1 MKKNGFLIRF
11 ISVMLCITM
20 ILSMDVQTVSA
31 MIAACEGTDIAV
43 CEVQEGDALYEQYLS
58 TLFYGKPTKNRLRS
72 LSYFSST
79 LNEHERMLYL
89 ALKEQ
94 IEKVAAGEITN
105 TEFTIEDADYLRFT
119 PEELGLESISKDN
132 RDDWVAAIEEQIDY
146 AKIWHNLLADC
157 PYDLYWH
164 DKTKGISLNDY
175 VYKYYSTGTG
185 VRIKTFTIRFEV
197 DTKYAATGDD
207 GDPLPYQTNLR
218 DSENLQRAVAAADN
232 AEKIV
237 EENKNETDYNKLYN
251 YMTKICELNTYND
264 DAAAE
269 KPEVMEQEGMAPW
282 QLIYVFD
289 GDPNT
294 NVVCEGYAKAFS
306 YLCDLTAFDSLDIEC
321 YIVNGPMDGGTGGG
335 GGHMWNVV
343 TMDDKKNY
351 LVDVT
356 NCDDDSVGAPDLL
369 FLAALPGSADTL
381 YTFTTEDGDETTFA
395 YYPAMQKLYGTGED
409 SILTLAETKTCTVY
423 QPKDDPAVSVTI
435 GDDTTDYANIRQAM
449 DAADGETAT
458 IKLLQDVSTTG
469 VELDGDITID
479 LNGHTWTNWEG
490 DMDFEKLTITD
501 SSSAQLEKEGSLI
514 MPSDQSDPMLNVL
527 TEYTQDGGIVLA
539 QVLLLE
545 GCKAYI
551 SDGYLEGL
559 FVMDGTDVLLTGGAF
574 EEIMTAETQTLG
586 DLLGVDYAYATFEN
600 WTTESTGWMLGD
612 EVLNGTAA
620 TYVVVR
626 EAPIQSVN
634 VSGDTEIGESGSTT
648 LTAKAKLPEEI
659 TGDVSY
665 QWESVSEDG
674 TTISKVGTGQTL
686 ALSNQQKGS
695 HQYRLTATLGNYAVT
710 KYVTVSVGLKTCS
723 ISLQEGKYQTTYTYG
738 QTVTTPTEDK
748 YTVKGSDEANKPN
761 VSFAW
766 YQGDFTTAS
775 AALPENKKLAE
786 DKKPTAVGS
795 YTLVATASGGN
806 YAPAECRTLVT
817 IEKADLSDQQ
827 LTKLVTVPTGK
838 TYDRAACKAVLNNTN
853 KISGAG
859 TATIFYAAAGSTA
872 YTKTA
877 PIAAGSYDVFVDVAE
892 GTCYKLVT
900 KKKIGSFT
908 IDKADPTIVLG
919 NLTQT
924 QGKVSAVTAEIAPE
938 STDAKATVEY
948 NVKDA
953 VSGVDHWTT
962 EQPTEVGSYEVR
974 AWLAFANAG
983 NNLVGY
989 ADYATAQAAGKAVTG
1004 TLTIKKK
1011 PDAADSAASEET
1023 PPRKPEGSSGGP
1035 ATDTGSTSGDPAP
1048 EKKEESTADKSPAAT
1063 QTVEVDTDEAAA
1075 VVVTIKTSA
1084 DGEKTAK
1091 AAVTKEISGTK
1102 TVISANLADQIT
1114 KAAGTDDVTV
1124 TMTVKNEAGKTLYK
1138 VRVNTSDLEAGNK
1151 LYIYQK
1157 KSDGSYVMVNAKKYT
1172 VNKSGAVAVSMD
1184 KKATYELVN
1193 AAEADTINRQI
1204 LAAVK
1209 PAAKSR
1215 TLSVGKT
1222 FRFALAKG
1230 LDPANVKTITYKT
1243 SDASTATV
1251 SKNGTVRT
1259 KSKGTVVI
1267 KAIVTL
1273 KNGTT
1278 KTVKMKV
1285 KGK

>member
-1 MKKNGFLIRF
+1 MKKNGFLIRY

-31 MIAACEGTDIAV
+31 MIAVCGGTDTAV

-58 TLFYGKPTKNRLRS
+58 TLFYGEPTKNRLRS

-94 IEKVAAGEITN
+94 LEKVAAGEIAN

-207 GDPLPYQTNLR
+207 GNPLPYQTNLR
-218 DSENLQRAVAAADN
+218 DSENLQRAVAAAEN

-343 TMDDKKNY
+343 TMDDGNNY

-369 FLAALPGSADTL
+369 FLAALPGSADTQ
-381 YTFTTEDGDETTFA
+381 YTFTTEDGDKTTFA

-409 SILTLAETKTCTVY
+409 SILTLAETDEYMVY

-458 IKLLQDVSTTG
+458 ITLLKDVSTTG
-469 VELDGDITID
+469 VELYGDITID

-490 DMDFEKLTITD
+490 YMDFEKLTITD
-501 SSSAQLEKEGSLI
+501 RSDASLDKQGSLI

-634 VSGDTEIGESGSTT
+634 VSGDTEIGESGFTT
-648 LTAKAKLPEEI
+648 LTADASLLEGT

-710 KYVTVSVGLKTCS
+710 KYVTVSVGLEAGT
-723 ISLQEGKYQTTYTYG
+723 ISLNESSYSTTYIYG
-738 QTVTTPTEDK
+738 QTVTTPTESQ
-748 YTVKGSDEANKPN
+748 YTVKGSDEENVPT

-766 YQGDFTTAS
+766 YQGDLTAED
-775 AALPENKKLAE
+775 AALTSNKKLS
-786 DKKPTAVGS
+786 DQPTAVGS
-795 YTLVATASGGN
+795 YTLVATDSGGN

-817 IEKADLSDQQ
+817 IKKADLSDQQ
-827 LTKLVTVPTGK
+827 LTKLVNVPTGK
-838 TYDRAACKAVLNNTN
+838 PYDRAACKAVLNDAN

-859 TATIFYAAAGSTA
+859 AVTIFYSAKDSTA
-872 YTKTA
+872 YTKIAPTA
-877 PIAAGSYDVFVDVAE
+877 SGSYDVSVDVTE
-892 GTCYKLVT
+892 GSGYKSVA

-908 IDKADPTIVLG
+908 IDKATPTIVLG

-974 AWLAFANAG
+974 AWLAAEKAG

-989 ADYATAQAAGKAVTG
+989 ADYAAAQAAGKAVTG
-1004 TLTIKKK
+1004 TFTIQKK
-1011 PDAADSAASEET
+1011 PDAVDSAASEET

-1035 ATDTGSTSGDPAP
+1035 ATDTGSTSGDPAT

-1124 TMTVKNEAGKTLYK
+1124 TTTVKNEAGKTLYK

>member
-1 MKKNGFLIRF
+1 MKKNGFLIRY

-58 TLFYGKPTKNRLRS
+58 TLFYGEPTKNRLRS

-207 GDPLPYQTNLR
+207 GNPLPYQTNLPG
-218 DSENLQRAVAAADN
+218 SENLQRAVKAAEN
-232 AEKIV
+232 ARKIV

-269 KPEVMEQEGMAPW
+269 DPEVMEEEGMAPW

-306 YLCDLTAFDSLDIEC
+306 YLCDLTEFKSPYIKC

-356 NCDDDSVGAPDLL
+356 NCDDDSVGAPALL
-369 FLAALPGSADTL
+369 FLAALPGSADKW

-395 YYPAMQKLYGTGED
+395 YYPAMKGLYGTGAD
-409 SILTLAETKTCTVY
+409 SILTLAETEICTVY
-423 QPKDDPAVSVTI
+423 QPEDDPAVSVTI
-435 GDDTTDYANIRQAM
+435 GEDTTYYANIRQAM

-469 VELDGDITID
+469 VELYGDITID
-479 LNGHTWTNWEG
+479 LNGHTWTNREE
-490 DMDFEKLTITD
+490 DMYFENLTITD
-501 SSSAQLEKEGSLI
+501 CPENEGRLFI
-514 MPSDQSDPMLNVL
+514 PSDQSDPTLNVQ
-527 TEYTQDGGIVLA
+527 TEYTQYGGTVLA
-539 QVLLLE
+539 QVRLLE

-551 SDGYLEGL
+551 SDGSLKKL

-574 EEIMTAETQTLG
+574 DEILTDEKQTLG
-586 DLLGVDYAYATFEN
+586 DLLGVGYAYAKLNE
-600 WTTESTGWMLGD
+600 EMEEYEWMLGD
-612 EVLNGTAA
+612 EVLNGKEAIN
-620 TYVVVR
+620 VVVR
-626 EAPIQSVN
+626 EAPIESVD
-634 VSGDTEIGESGSTT
+634 VSGDTKIAENGSTT

-686 ALSNQQKGS
+686 TLSGMTKGNY
-695 HQYRLTATLGNYAVT
+695 QYRLTATLDNYSVT
-710 KYVTVSVGLKTCS
+710 KYVTVSVG
-723 ISLQEGKYQTTYTYG
+723 
-738 QTVTTPTEDK
+738 
-748 YTVKGSDEANKPN
+748 
-761 VSFAW
+761 
-766 YQGDFTTAS
+766 
-775 AALPENKKLAE
+775 
-786 DKKPTAVGS
+786 
-795 YTLVATASGGN
+795 
-806 YAPAECRTLVT
+806 
-817 IEKADLSDQQ
+817 
-827 LTKLVTVPTGK
+827 
-838 TYDRAACKAVLNNTN
+838 
-853 KISGAG
+853 
-859 TATIFYAAAGSTA
+859 
-872 YTKTA
+872 
-877 PIAAGSYDVFVDVAE
+877 
-892 GTCYKLVT
+892 
-900 KKKIGSFT
+900 
-908 IDKADPTIVLG
+908 
-919 NLTQT
+919 
-924 QGKVSAVTAEIAPE
+924 
-938 STDAKATVEY
+938 
-948 NVKDA
+948 
-953 VSGVDHWTT
+953 
-962 EQPTEVGSYEVR
+962 
-974 AWLAFANAG
+974 
-983 NNLVGY
+983 
-989 ADYATAQAAGKAVTG
+989 
-1004 TLTIKKK
+1004 

-1035 ATDTGSTSGDPAP
+1035 ATDTGSTSGDPTP

-1091 AAVTKEISGTK
+1091 AA
-1102 TVISANLADQIT
+1102 
-1114 KAAGTDDVTV
+1114 
-1124 TMTVKNEAGKTLYK
+1124 
-1138 VRVNTSDLEAGNK
+1138 
-1151 LYIYQK
+1151 
-1157 KSDGSYVMVNAKKYT
+1157 
-1172 VNKSGAVAVSMD
+1172 
-1184 KKATYELVN
+1184 
-1193 AAEADTINRQI
+1193 
-1204 LAAVK
+1204 
-1209 PAAKSR
+1209 
-1215 TLSVGKT
+1215 
-1222 FRFALAKG
+1222 
-1230 LDPANVKTITYKT
+1230 
-1243 SDASTATV
+1243 
-1251 SKNGTVRT
+1251 
-1259 KSKGTVVI
+1259 
-1267 KAIVTL
+1267 
-1273 KNGTT
+1273 
-1278 KTVKMKV
+1278 
-1285 KGK
+1285 

>member
-1 MKKNGFLIRF
+1 MKKNGFLIWF

-58 TLFYGKPTKNRLRS
+58 TLFYGEPTKNRLRS

-207 GDPLPYQTNLR
+207 GNPLPYQTNLPG
-218 DSENLQRAVAAADN
+218 SENLQRAVKAAEN
-232 AEKIV
+232 ARKIV

-269 KPEVMEQEGMAPW
+269 DPEVMEEEGMAPW

-306 YLCDLTAFDSLDIEC
+306 YLCDLTEFKSPYIKC

-369 FLAALPGSADTL
+369 FLAALPGSADKW

-395 YYPAMQKLYGTGED
+395 YYPAMKGLYGTGAD
-409 SILTLAETKTCTVY
+409 SILTLAETEICTVY
-423 QPKDDPAVSVTI
+423 QPEDDPAVSVTI
-435 GDDTTDYANIRQAM
+435 GEDTTYYANIRQAM

-469 VELDGDITID
+469 VELYGDITID
-479 LNGHTWTNWEG
+479 LNGHTWTNREE
-490 DMDFEKLTITD
+490 DMYFENLTITD
-501 SSSAQLEKEGSLI
+501 CPENEGRLFI
-514 MPSDQSDPMLNVL
+514 PSDQSDPTLNVQ
-527 TEYTQDGGIVLA
+527 TEYTQYGGTVLA
-539 QVLLLE
+539 QVRLLE

-551 SDGYLEGL
+551 SDGSLKKL

-574 EEIMTAETQTLG
+574 DEILTDEKQTLG
-586 DLLGVDYAYATFEN
+586 DLLGVGYAYAKLNE
-600 WTTESTGWMLGD
+600 EMEEYEWMLGD
-612 EVLNGTAA
+612 EVLNGKEAIN
-620 TYVVVR
+620 VVVR
-626 EAPIQSVN
+626 EAPIESVD
-634 VSGDTEIGESGSTT
+634 VSGDTKIAENGSTT

-686 ALSNQQKGS
+686 TLSGMTKGNY
-695 HQYRLTATLGNYAVT
+695 QYRLTATLDNYSVT
-710 KYVTVSVGLKTCS
+710 KYVTVSVG
-723 ISLQEGKYQTTYTYG
+723 
-738 QTVTTPTEDK
+738 
-748 YTVKGSDEANKPN
+748 
-761 VSFAW
+761 
-766 YQGDFTTAS
+766 
-775 AALPENKKLAE
+775 
-786 DKKPTAVGS
+786 
-795 YTLVATASGGN
+795 
-806 YAPAECRTLVT
+806 
-817 IEKADLSDQQ
+817 
-827 LTKLVTVPTGK
+827 
-838 TYDRAACKAVLNNTN
+838 
-853 KISGAG
+853 
-859 TATIFYAAAGSTA
+859 
-872 YTKTA
+872 
-877 PIAAGSYDVFVDVAE
+877 
-892 GTCYKLVT
+892 
-900 KKKIGSFT
+900 
-908 IDKADPTIVLG
+908 
-919 NLTQT
+919 
-924 QGKVSAVTAEIAPE
+924 
-938 STDAKATVEY
+938 
-948 NVKDA
+948 
-953 VSGVDHWTT
+953 
-962 EQPTEVGSYEVR
+962 
-974 AWLAFANAG
+974 
-983 NNLVGY
+983 
-989 ADYATAQAAGKAVTG
+989 
-1004 TLTIKKK
+1004 

-1243 SDASTATV
+1243 SDAATATV

-1273 KNGTT
+1273 KNGTI

>member
-1 MKKNGFLIRF
+1 MKKNGFLIWF

-58 TLFYGKPTKNRLRS
+58 TLFYGEPTKNRLRS

-207 GDPLPYQTNLR
+207 GNPLPYQTNLPG
-218 DSENLQRAVAAADN
+218 SENLQRAVKAAEN
-232 AEKIV
+232 ARKIV

-269 KPEVMEQEGMAPW
+269 DPEVMEEEGMAPW

-306 YLCDLTAFDSLDIEC
+306 YLCDLTEFKSPYIKC

-369 FLAALPGSADTL
+369 FLAALPGSADKW

-395 YYPAMQKLYGTGED
+395 YYPAMKGLYGTGAD
-409 SILTLAETKTCTVY
+409 SILTLAETEICTVY
-423 QPKDDPAVSVTI
+423 QPEDDPAVSVTI
-435 GDDTTDYANIRQAM
+435 GEDTTYYANIRQAM

-469 VELDGDITID
+469 VELYGDITID
-479 LNGHTWTNWEG
+479 LNGHTWTNREE
-490 DMDFEKLTITD
+490 DMYFENLTITD
-501 SSSAQLEKEGSLI
+501 CPENEGRLFI
-514 MPSDQSDPMLNVL
+514 PSDQSDPTLNVQ
-527 TEYTQDGGIVLA
+527 TEYTQYGGTVLA
-539 QVLLLE
+539 QVRLLE

-551 SDGYLEGL
+551 SDGSLKKL

-574 EEIMTAETQTLG
+574 DEILTDEKQTLG
-586 DLLGVDYAYATFEN
+586 DLLGVGYAYAKLNE
-600 WTTESTGWMLGD
+600 EMEEYEWMLGD
-612 EVLNGTAA
+612 EVLNGKEAIN
-620 TYVVVR
+620 VVVR
-626 EAPIQSVN
+626 EAPIESVD
-634 VSGDTEIGESGSTT
+634 VSGDTKIAENGSTT
-648 LTAKAKLPEEI
+648 LTAKAKLPEGT

-686 ALSNQQKGS
+686 TLSGMTKGNY
-695 HQYRLTATLGNYAVT
+695 QYRLTATLDNYSVT
-710 KYVTVSVGLKTCS
+710 KYVTVSVG
-723 ISLQEGKYQTTYTYG
+723 
-738 QTVTTPTEDK
+738 P
-748 YTVKGSDEANKPN
+748 
-761 VSFAW
+761 
-766 YQGDFTTAS
+766 
-775 AALPENKKLAE
+775 
-786 DKKPTAVGS
+786 
-795 YTLVATASGGN
+795 
-806 YAPAECRTLVT
+806 
-817 IEKADLSDQQ
+817 
-827 LTKLVTVPTGK
+827 
-838 TYDRAACKAVLNNTN
+838 
-853 KISGAG
+853 
-859 TATIFYAAAGSTA
+859 
-872 YTKTA
+872 
-877 PIAAGSYDVFVDVAE
+877 
-892 GTCYKLVT
+892 
-900 KKKIGSFT
+900 
-908 IDKADPTIVLG
+908 
-919 NLTQT
+919 
-924 QGKVSAVTAEIAPE
+924 
-938 STDAKATVEY
+938 
-948 NVKDA
+948 DA
-953 VSGVDHWTT
+953 V
-962 EQPTEVGSYEVR
+962 
-974 AWLAFANAG
+974 
-983 NNLVGY
+983 
-989 ADYATAQAAGKAVTG
+989 
-1004 TLTIKKK
+1004 
-1011 PDAADSAASEET
+1011 DSAASEET

-1035 ATDTGSTSGDPAP
+1035 ATDTGSTSGDPAT

-1124 TMTVKNEAGKTLYK
+1124 TTTVKNEAGKTLYK